1 MAQFLYRL
9 GRWCADR
16 AGRVLALW
24 LALLIAVG
32 GAAASFG
39 TPMTSKFS
47 LPGSDF
53 QRVLD
58 QLGTEIP
65 ELSGGFGT
73 VVFES
78 RSGSFTPQE
87 KAAIAS
93 ARSAWEGID
102 HVTGVTDPFATQTE
116 LDKARTDLEAART
129 KLVDGGEQLSAN
141 RVALDNAQFQ
151 VAQGEGLITAV
162 AKKNPKDPSLKALRQ
177 EVAAGRADL
186 DAGEEKWALAKKDL
200 EQGWVDY
207 NLGKAQV
214 DAMGDLRFVTT
225 DGRFAVAQIQFD
237 EDVNSVPYDV
247 RTQIPELGSDLAA
260 AGVTTNYSAEI
271 VRDQSLVGPGE
282 IIGLTIA
289 LIVLI
294 AMLGTLVAAGLP
306 ILGALL
312 GVGVGLAGAV
322 AASAFFDMH
331 QMTPSLALMLGLA
344 VGIYYALFIVNRHR
358 SMYLHGTPLRESI
371 ARAVGTAGSAVT
383 FAGMTVV
390 IALAA
395 LTLSGIPLLAQMGLV
410 AAATVAVA
418 VLVAITLTPA
428 MLRLIGPRVA
438 SKRLWTANGYAAP
451 ADIATRTVPATEQDE
466 EHGGWYV
473 RLVTRRPWLTI
484 LAVVATVGILAIPT
498 LSLRLGLPDGSSEPA
513 GSTAYTT
520 YNQVA
525 EHFGPGMNGPLLAV
539 ATLDAQAPTAEQSTA
554 VAQRLAIAMADSTGV
569 EAVAVA
575 GTSPDHRT
583 IALQIVPETGPA
595 DAATLTT
602 VHTLQDR
609 AASLGES
616 TGTTIGFTGQTIA
629 NIEISEQLAAALP
642 GYLLTVV
649 GLSLVILLLV
659 FRSWIVPVIATAGF
673 LLSVAAAFG
682 VTVAVYQWG
691 WLASLFGVSTPG
703 PILSFMPI
711 ILIGVLFGLAMDY
724 QMFLVTGM
732 REAWAHGESAQ
743 RAVRSGF
750 LHGAKV
756 VTAAAIIMASV
767 FGGFVFSHMT
777 MIRPIGLGLA
787 VGVLV
792 DAWLV
797 RMTLTPAL
805 MHLLGERAWHLPAWL
820 DRLVPNVDVE
830 GTSLVTEPAPEL
842 ATDDTSAQTLEAPD
856 DADTPNDADVQPLLG
871 RATSASGR

>member
-260 AGVTTNYSAEI
+260 AGITSHFSSEI
-271 VRDQSLVGPGE
+271 VMDTSLVGPGE
-282 IIGLTIA
+282 IVGLAIA
-289 LIVLI
+289 LVVLLV
-294 AMLGTLVAAGLP
+294 MLGTLVAAGLP
-306 ILGALL
+306 ILGAIL
-312 GVGVGLAGAV
+312 GVGVGLGGAM
-322 AASAFFDMH
+322 AATYFYEMN
-331 QMTPSLALMLGLA
+331 QMTPALALMLGLA
-344 VGIYYALFIVNRHR
+344 VGIDYALFIVNRHR
-358 SMYLHGTPLRESI
+358 QMYLHGTPLRESI
-371 ARAVGTAGSAVT
+371 ALATGTAGGAVT
-383 FAGMTVV
+383 FAGATVI

-395 LTLSGIPLLAQMGLV
+395 LTLSGLPILAQMGLV
-410 AAATVAVA
+410 AAATVAVS
-418 VLVAITLTPA
+418 VLVAITVTPA

-438 SKRLWTANGYAAP
+438 SRRLWRANGYTIP
-451 ADIATRTVPATEQDE
+451 ADNVTRVKPKVEQE
-466 EHGGWYV
+466 EAHGSGYV
-473 RLVTRRPWLTI
+473 RTVTRRPWLTI
-484 LAVVATVGILAIPT
+484 AGVVALVGVMAFPAT
-498 LSLRLGLPDGSSEPA
+498 TLRLGLPDGGSEPA
-513 GSTAYTT
+513 DSTAYAT
-520 YNQVA
+520 YMAIDEN
-525 EHFGPGMNGPLLAV
+525 FGPGMNGPVLAV
-539 ATLDAQAPTAEQSTA
+539 AHLDTPATDEAALNYVTYELTTG
-554 VAQRLAIAMADSTGV
+554 LAGQPGVKGAM
-569 EAVAVA
+569 VA
-575 GTSPDHRT
+575 GVSPDRDV
-583 IALQIVPETGPA
+583 IALQIVTDSGPA
-595 DAATLTT
+595 DAETVQT
-602 VHTLQDR
+602 VHGLQNAVDF
-609 AASLGES
+609 LGEKV
-616 TGTTIGFTGQTIA
+616 GADIGLTGQTVA
-629 NIEISEQLAAALP
+629 NIEISERLANALP
-642 GYLLTVV
+642 TYLITVI
-649 GLSLVILLLV
+649 GLSLIILLLV
-659 FRSWIVPVIATAGF
+659 FRSVLVPIVATLGF

-682 VTVAVYQWG
+682 VTVAIYQWG
-691 WLASLFGVSTPG
+691 WLSAIFGVSQPG

-724 QMFLVTGM
+724 QMFLVSGM
-732 REAWAHGESAQ
+732 REAYVHGEGAR
-743 RAVRSGF
+743 RAVVSGF
-750 LHGAKV
+750 THGAKV
-756 VTAAAIIMASV
+756 VTAAALIMFSV
-767 FGGFVFSHMT
+767 FGGFVFSHLT

-787 VGVLV
+787 VGVIV
-792 DAWLV
+792 DAMLV
-797 RMTLTPAL
+797 RMTLTPAI
-805 MHLLGERAWHLPAWL
+805 MHLLGERAWWLPAWL
-820 DRLVPNVDVE
+820 ERLLPNVDVE
-830 GTSLVTEPAPEL
+830 GASLERHQPEAAPAAEAAEEEL
-842 ATDDTSAQTLEAPD
+842 APSTA
-856 DADTPNDADVQPLLG
+856 
-871 RATSASGR
+871 